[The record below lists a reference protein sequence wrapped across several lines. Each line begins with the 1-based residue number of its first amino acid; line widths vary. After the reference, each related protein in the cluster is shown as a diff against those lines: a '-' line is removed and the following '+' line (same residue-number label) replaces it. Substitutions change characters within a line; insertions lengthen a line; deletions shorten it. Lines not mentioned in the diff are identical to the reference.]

1 MLRQIIPLRHF
12 SAVVIVLCS
21 FAVARA
27 QTKAAVPPRMGSISG
42 HILVD
47 NKPAADVQVAALN
60 LEGLNRR
67 SPVAQAKTDSEGYY
81 HLAGLPA
88 ASYQIATFTPNLVAA
103 NNGTQSP
110 YNSPF
115 FATSQNVL
123 LAAGEDVSDI
133 DLKLVH
139 GGVITGRITDADDKP
154 VAEERVSIQFVSENG
169 QPAPRIPSQFGP
181 SPMTDDRGVYR
192 IYGLPPGRYRV
203 SVGQEASGAIGSPA
217 GFYVLT
223 YYPDATEL
231 TRASLIDVIAGAEVS
246 NIDIKLKRRAETRSI
261 SGRVVD
267 AENGLP
273 LSGMRI
279 ALQVFHEP
287 GRPYS
292 AGTSATTAPDGSFTI
307 AGVTTGKYAVYIGT
321 EDGGSDF
328 YSDPVNVNV
337 GEEDVSGVQINALRG
352 TSISGTVV
360 PENMELKE
368 LLTQVPGLRVT
379 AHVWVGGNG
388 GPVPNFYSSGESI
401 VRPDGSFTIPGLRP
415 GRVSLSLLARDP
427 LKQPTIINVTSGGV
441 VVTQGLQIA
450 RDPLSGVQLLVAYG
464 TGVISGT
471 VEVQGGSLSDYR
483 AEVICMR
490 QVGRA
495 TPTGSGAYPDAR
507 GHFTIKGVAPGT
519 YECRLQIGLMGPP
532 AQGRNLPRQSQMPP
546 QTITVSNG
554 AATEIKFAIDLTPK
568 GVGP

>member
-1 MLRQIIPLRHF
+1 MLRRIISFRHF
-12 SAVVIVLCS
+12 SAMVIVLCG
-21 FAVARA
+21 FIMAAA
-27 QTKAAVPPRMGSISG
+27 QTKDAVQPRTGSISG
-42 HILVD
+42 HILID
-47 NKPAADVQVAALN
+47 NKAAADIQVAALN

-67 SPVAQAKTDSEGYY
+67 SPVMQTKTDSEGYY
-81 HLAGLPA
+81 HLAGLPP
-88 ASYQIATFTPNLVAA
+88 ASYQIATFTPNMVAA
-103 NNGTQSP
+103 EKGTQSP

-123 LAAGEDVSDI
+123 LAAGEDVNDI
-133 DLKLVH
+133 DLKLVR
-139 GGVITGRITDADDKP
+139 GGVVTGRITDADDKP
-154 VAEERVSIQFVSENG
+154 IAEERVSIQFVSENG

-181 SPMTDDRGVYR
+181 TPMTDDRGVYR

-203 SVGQEASGAIGSPA
+203 SVGQEASGAIGSPS

-223 YYPDATEL
+223 YYPDATDL

-273 LSGMRI
+273 LSGVRLG
-279 ALQVFHEP
+279 LQVFHEP

-292 AGTSATTAPDGSFTI
+292 TGTSATTTADGSFTI
-307 AGVTTGKYAVYIGT
+307 AGVTSGKYAVYIGT
-321 EDGGSDF
+321 DDGGSDF
-328 YSDPVNVNV
+328 YSDPVKVNV

-352 TSISGTVV
+352 TSISGTVI

-379 AHVWVGGNG
+379 AHTWAGGDG
-388 GPVPNFYSSGESI
+388 AGVPTFYSAGESI
-401 VRPDGSFTIPGLRP
+401 VRSDGSFTIPGMRP
-415 GRVSLSLLARDP
+415 GRASLSLLARDP
-427 LKQPTIINVTSGGV
+427 LKQPTIIKVTAGGV
-441 VVTQGLQIA
+441 GVPQGLEIT
-450 RDPLSGVQLLVAYG
+450 REPLSGVELVVAYG

-483 AEVICMR
+483 AEVVCSR
-490 QVGRA
+490 QVGR
-495 TPTGSGAYPDAR
+495 TYPTGSGAYPDAR

-519 YECRLQIGLMGPP
+519 YECRMALGFTAPP
-532 AQGRNLPRQSQMPP
+532 SQGRTVPRPPQFPP
-546 QTITVSNG
+546 QTITVTNG
-554 AATEIKFAIDLTPK
+554 TETQIRFAIDLTPK